1 MTYGVIIYLI
11 IYLLI
16 DMVTIMRFGHISAQV
31 FALLSARLAVA
42 VLLMAAVSHYVALS
56 NQRL

>member
-16 DMVTIMRFGHISAQV
+16 DMMTIMRFGHILARV
-31 FALLSARLAVA
+31 FALLSARLAVFA
-42 VLLMAAVSHYVALS
+42 LLMAAVSQYVALS
-56 NQRL
+56 NRRL